1 MWYDIDIR
9 FPPSMGG
16 DLASQ
21 ETEQSMSKNNLIL
34 NTDFTE
40 SVANRNS
47 LHVKQFLKSYFSN
60 GFLISN

>member
-1 MWYDIDIR
+1 MWCNIDIR

-47 LHVKQFLKSYFSN
+47 LHVKQF
-60 GFLISN
+60 